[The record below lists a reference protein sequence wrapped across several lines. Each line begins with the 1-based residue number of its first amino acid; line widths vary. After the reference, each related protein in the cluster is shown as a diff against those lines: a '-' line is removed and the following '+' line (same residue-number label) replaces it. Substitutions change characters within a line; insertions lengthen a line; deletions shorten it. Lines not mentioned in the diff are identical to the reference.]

1 MKTYVLFFAILFVF
15 CQSQFSTS
23 PKENFYTESYGTAT
37 KISPDNDYII
47 VGYRSGNLAIFKTNG
62 DYYMSKYGY
71 HNSRIV
77 TILWPEGFGPVTID
91 SNGLAIRWTNYFNYY
106 GNWTLGSQVYGAS
119 YVSANSQYIAFNL
132 GYRIV

>member
-1 MKTYVLFFAILFVF
+1 
-15 CQSQFSTS
+15 
-23 PKENFYTESYGTAT
+23 
-37 KISPDNDYII
+37 
-47 VGYRSGNLAIFKTNG
+47 
-62 DYYMSKYGY
+62 MSKYGY